1 MVFIVIVKD
10 KSRDIMASID
20 IAIDY
25 QITYGLRKK
34 NNISKGFV
42 KIKLGCL
49 MFLFRLLNFHILTY
63 SSTKLWLVAL
73 AVQ

>member
-1 MVFIVIVKD
+1 
-10 KSRDIMASID
+10 MASID

-25 QITYGLRKK
+25 QITYELRKK

-42 KIKLGCL
+42 KTKLGCL